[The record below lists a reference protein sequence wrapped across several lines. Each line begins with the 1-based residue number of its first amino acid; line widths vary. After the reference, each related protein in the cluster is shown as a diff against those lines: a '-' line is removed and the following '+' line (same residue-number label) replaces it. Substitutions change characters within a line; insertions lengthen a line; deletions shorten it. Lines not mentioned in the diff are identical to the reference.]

1 MTAEIITIG
10 NELMI
15 GQVVDSNSA
24 WIAAELN
31 NIGIEVTNITSVPD
45 LKEAI
50 QNALHASEGRS
61 DVVLVTGGLGPT
73 TDDITK
79 EVIADYFN
87 TKLVLHHDTYE
98 NIVKMMSERGISVT
112 GYHKEQAKLPENCD
126 VINNKIGSAAGM
138 WFNRGEV
145 VFIFMPGVPF
155 EMKDMMSR
163 YIIPE
168 LSKRSINRNFF
179 HKTVHTVGI
188 GETDLSDLIANWE
201 QSLPESI
208 QLGYLP
214 QPGIVRL
221 RLSTSESEELLCKLI
236 QKLKLVIPEYI
247 FSTNEETLE
256 QVVASLL
263 IDNQQTIST
272 AESCTGGYIAH
283 LITSIPGSSTWY
295 KGSVIPYS
303 NTVKEKL
310 LNVKLSSLVE
320 GGAVSEK
327 VVKEMAEGVRKKFET
342 DYAVSTSGIAGPDGG
357 TPEKPVGTVWIAVA
371 TPQKTIAEKFQF
383 GNHRFTNIRRTAI
396 MALDMVRKE
405 IIREKNQ
412 VMFV

>member
-31 NIGIEVTNITSVPD
+31 KIGIEVINITSVPD
-45 LKEAI
+45 VKAAI
-50 QNALHASEGRS
+50 QNALQVSEGRS

-79 EVIADYFN
+79 DVIADYFN
-87 TKLVLHHDTYE
+87 TQLVFHHDTYE
-98 NIVKMMSERGISVT
+98 HIVKMMSGRGIPVSDH
-112 GYHKEQAKLPENCD
+112 HKKQAELPENCT
-126 VINNKIGSAAGM
+126 VVKNKIGSAAGM
-138 WFNRGEV
+138 WFNRGEA
-145 VFIFMPGVPF
+145 VFVFMPGVPF
-155 EMKDMMSR
+155 EMKDMMKR

-168 LSKRSINRNFF
+168 LSKKISNRKIF
-179 HKTVHTVGI
+179 HKTVRTVGI
-188 GETDLSDLIANWE
+188 GETDLSELITDWE
-201 QSLPESI
+201 QNLPESV

-214 QPGIVRL
+214 QPGIVHL
-221 RLSTSESEELLCKLI
+221 RLSTSESEELLCELI
-236 QKLKLVIPEYI
+236 QKLKMIIPAYI

-256 QVVASLL
+256 QVVANLL
-263 IDNQQTIST
+263 IDNQKTIST

-283 LITSIPGSSTWY
+283 LITSIPGSSIWY

-303 NTVKEKL
+303 DSAKEKL
-310 LNVKLSSLVE
+310 LNVRLSSLIE
-320 GGAVSEK
+320 GGAVSEM
-327 VVKEMAEGVRKKFET
+327 VVKEMAEGVRGKFET
-342 DYAVSTSGIAGPDGG
+342 DYAISTSGIAGPDGG
-357 TPEKPVGTVWIAVA
+357 TPEKPVGTVWIALA

-383 GNHRFTNIRRTAI
+383 GNHRFRNIRRTAI

-405 IIREKNQ
+405 IIR
-412 VMFV
+412 

>member
-31 NIGIEVTNITSVPD
+31 NIGIEVINITSVPD
-45 LKEAI
+45 VKAAI
-50 QNALHASEGRS
+50 QNALLASEGRS

-87 TKLVLHHDTYE
+87 TKLALHHDTYD
-98 NIVKMMSERGISVT
+98 NIVKMMSGRGIPVSDH
-112 GYHKEQAKLPENCD
+112 HKEQAELPESCD

-138 WFNRGEV
+138 WFNRGEA

-155 EMKDMMSR
+155 EMKDMMNR
-163 YIIPE
+163 YVIPE
-168 LSKRSINRNFF
+168 LSKRSINRKIF

-188 GETDLSDLIANWE
+188 GETDLSELIAVWE
-201 QSLPESI
+201 QDLPGSV

-221 RLSTSESEELLCKLI
+221 RLSTSESEELLCELI
-236 QKLKLVIPEYI
+236 QKLKMIIPEYI
-247 FSTNEETLE
+247 FSTKGETLE
-256 QVVASLL
+256 QVVANLL
-263 IDNQQTIST
+263 IDNQKTIST

-283 LITSIPGSSTWY
+283 LITSIPGSSIWY
-295 KGSVIPYS
+295 KGSVIAYS
-303 NTVKEKL
+303 NTIKEKL
-310 LNVKLSSLVE
+310 LDVRLSSLVE
-320 GGAVSEK
+320 GGAVSEM
-327 VVKEMAEGVRKKFET
+327 VVKEMAEGVREKFET

-357 TPEKPVGTVWIAVA
+357 TPEKPVGTVWIALA

-383 GNHRFTNIRRTAI
+383 GNHRFKNIRRTAI

-405 IIREKNQ
+405 IIR
-412 VMFV
+412 